1 MRSTEEITTDINK
14 LESEVN
20 ELETRR
26 DELED
31 QLSEIKDDYSM
42 LLDAD
47 EVQEKISS
55 VTTNR
60 ELISEAIQERKE
72 KLNEL
77 RAELEKA
84 ESKEVREQRLQR
96 CIELA
101 QKADAANKEY
111 RKLFE
116 DLDEELLDKMLTIAK
131 AQQKWANAAN
141 TFVTVAN
148 KLEPAVKTRYQPE
161 DMTSRELEEAAENL
175 IEEIEE
181 TGNVDTGAA
190 RSEIYC
196 DYKFY
201 RIHKKNGREL
211 KPNTDHFG
219 WAIFDMLKKVNRKI
233 LSD

>member
-42 LLDAD
+42 LMDAK
-47 EVQEKISS
+47 EVQEKISN
-55 VTTNR
+55 VTTTR

-77 RAELEKA
+77 RAEREKV

-116 DLDEELLDKMLTIAK
+116 QLDEDLLDKMLAIAK
-131 AQQKWANAAN
+131 KQKEWANAAN
-141 TFVTVAN
+141 TFLTIAN
-148 KLEPAVKTRYQPE
+148 KLEPAIKTRHEPE
-161 DMTSRELEEAAENL
+161 DMTRAELEEAAKSL

-181 TGNVDTGAA
+181 AGNVDTGAA
-190 RSEIYC
+190 ITEIYC
-196 DYKFY
+196 DYKYY
-201 RIHKKNGREL
+201 RIAKNNGREL